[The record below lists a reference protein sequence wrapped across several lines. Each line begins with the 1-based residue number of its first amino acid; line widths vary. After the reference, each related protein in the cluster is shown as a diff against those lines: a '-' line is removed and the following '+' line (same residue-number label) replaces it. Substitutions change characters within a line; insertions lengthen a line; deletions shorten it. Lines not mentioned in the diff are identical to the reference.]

1 MTFSQREINE
11 RMRLFDSSAVGMC
24 QLTHI
29 NEIARKNSWLNDKV
43 QYLIR
48 KFRYYRR
55 TILQNV
61 WMKKMNYAH
70 IPEKQEPIQP
80 GDIVQVCS
88 KTEIL
93 QTLDRSRKTK
103 GCTFQTEMFKHC
115 EKEFKVYKKV
125 HYFFDERKQKMC
137 RCYDTY
143 LLEGCFCSGKTAYL
157 KSCDRNCYFFW
168 QKTWLKKV

>member
-29 NEIARKNSWLNDKV
+29 NEIARKNNWLNEKA

-55 TILQNV
+55 TILQHF
-61 WMKKMNYAH
+61 WTKKINHAY
-70 IPEKQEPIQP
+70 IPEKQEPFQP
-80 GDIVQVCS
+80 GDMVQVRS
-88 KTEIL
+88 QTEII

-103 GCTFQTEMFKHC
+103 GCTFQLEMFKHC
-115 EKEFKVYKKV
+115 EKSFKVYKKV

-137 RCYDTY
+137 RCYDIY
-143 LLEGCFCSGKTAYL
+143 LLEGCFCSGRTAYL
-157 KSCDRNCYFFW
+157 KPCDRNCYFFW